1 MKKTKADLIIARLL
15 ANAAEIKYGS
25 VSVTL
30 KLHDGRVVEV
40 AYLTAEQTR
49 EPKNE
54 LIEEK

>member
-1 MKKTKADLIIARLL
+1 MKPSKAELIVARLL